1 MTLWFRNAKN
11 NDRWNLS
18 NADGNNTRNGCFITS
33 TTGFGINKKIEKTQV
48 GADYIVT
55 AIKNNAMQIKFTL
68 VFKNQKH
75 FNNFIKFYQESKGCL
90 ELDYDPAGKTIY
102 SDLATPT
109 WYRDVIISMLNL
121 TGQRDTDGW
130 IKVPCVLDLLSDV
143 WYKKITIVK
152 NKVESSP
159 SEQLVYPEFYT
170 YFYGGK
176 NRLAIKLDNPGMETG
191 CKIVVKNISK
201 VNIDNIQWHLIN
213 SFFDETHK
221 EVSTLQKCRFN
232 VMIRPG
238 ESISVDSNAINQQAS
253 LVSGNN
259 SFNIAR
265 FQEADFDFINFCR
278 LEHGKNNLVFLTD
291 VLDLE
296 ISIEYTLATELAF

>member
-1 MTLWFRNAKN
+1 MTIYRTKTYIAADWTGDQNLIRDLKSY
-11 NDRWNLS
+11 NDSSYYKLS
-18 NADGNNTRNGCFITS
+18 FSDAHDLKQASDTSLNCSIKRSLAQRMDYSKTFVLIVGNNT
-33 TTGFGINKKIEKTQV
+33 
-48 GADYIVT
+48 
-55 AIKNNAMQIKFTL
+55 KNL
-68 VFKNQKH
+68 R
-75 FNNFIKFYQESKGCL
+75 
-90 ELDYDPAGKTIY
+90 AG
-102 SDLATPT
+102 S
-109 WYRDVIISMLNL
+109 
-121 TGQRDTDGW
+121 TDGW